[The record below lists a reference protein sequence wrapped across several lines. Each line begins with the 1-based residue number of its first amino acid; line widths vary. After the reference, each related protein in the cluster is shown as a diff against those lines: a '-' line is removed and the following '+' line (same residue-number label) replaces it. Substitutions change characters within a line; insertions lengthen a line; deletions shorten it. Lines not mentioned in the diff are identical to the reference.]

1 MEIVNAFKYQLYI
14 FLQQNEVT
22 KIMRRR
28 QHQKPED
35 NIYNTHRLYMYMCED
50 IYIYIS
56 FKKNEMEQKE
66 ESNKENSL
74 KTQLFKIKEP
84 T

>member
-28 QHQKPED
+28 QHQKI
-35 NIYNTHRLYMYMCED
+35 IYIIYTDYICICVK
-50 IYIYIS
+50 IYIYIYLS
-56 FKKNEMEQKE
+56 R
-66 ESNKENSL
+66 
-74 KTQLFKIKEP
+74 KIKWNRRKSQIKKIL
-84 T
+84 